1 MQPLTRSS
9 DERLEWEAHL
19 SLNRYA
25 HEALGPEQWRLLQY
39 FGKVMDGGT
48 SGGLYVSGLPCDLA
62 RGIVEKLIAGEVVA
76 VHLMH
81 RHRSGNYEASSLWL
95 HAGRLIM
102 LFDDRS
108 EFA

>member
-1 MQPLTRSS
+1 MQPLTLST
-9 DERLEWEAHL
+9 DERLQWEAHL
-19 SLNRYA
+19 SLNRFA
-25 HEALGPEQWRLLQY
+25 HEVLGREQWRLLRY
-39 FGKVMDGGT
+39 FGKLIDGGAN
-48 SGGLYVSGLPCDLA
+48 GGLYVSGLPCEDA
-62 RGIVEKLIAGEVVA
+62 RSIVERLIEGEVVA